1 MKRRDALKTGI
12 YGAAFLGLTTEGSP
26 VSLKPLPPGA
36 LFERDP
42 EAYWERIRKE
52 QFLLPSWRAFLNTGS
67 LGIAPK
73 PVVGAVVDYLN
84 RSASLVGDEYPRWGY
99 ETLDETRAEL
109 AEFFGCEKDELALT
123 HNATEAMNTIANGLD
138 LQPGDEVVMTDQ
150 EHPGGSCCWLQKQ
163 SRFGI
168 KVREVKLPIPP
179 KSPEQVADLMV
190 SAIGPRTKVISFSG
204 ITTTT
209 GLILPIKLIC
219 EAARA
224 KGVISVVDGAHVN
237 GQIAVNLHSLGC
249 DFYAGSPHKWM
260 FTPAGCGMLYGRG
273 DMLDRLW
280 VNVATSNWDKKEM
293 KAARFMMVGTN
304 NLALFKGYTAGLRF
318 LKEIGPERV
327 YSRIHQLA
335 RNVVE
340 RAATLPN
347 VEMLTPNDD
356 RMFGGMVSFKF
367 NGVDLSPVLD
377 LCKQRRI
384 WVILGERSR
393 ISTHIHTRPSDL
405 DILFETIRE
414 GLKQKQVH
422 V

>member
-168 KVREVKLPIPP
+168 KVKE
-179 KSPEQVADLMV
+179 VADLMV
-190 SAIGPRTKVISFSG
+190 SAIRPRTKVISFSG